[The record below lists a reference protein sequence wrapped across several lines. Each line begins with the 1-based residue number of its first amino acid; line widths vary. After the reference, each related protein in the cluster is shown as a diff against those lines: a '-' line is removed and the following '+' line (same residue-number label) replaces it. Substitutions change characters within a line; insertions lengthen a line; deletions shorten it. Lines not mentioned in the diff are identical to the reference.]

1 MVSEIS
7 PQVMLMLQVVGPCF
21 GEQGLVHL
29 KSTETKLCCSSHT
42 RAEPGL
48 VTLRPGFFP
57 LLMYRNELQAELL
70 LCR

>member
-7 PQVMLMLQVVGPCF
+7 SQVMLMLQAVGPCF
-21 GEQGLVHL
+21 GEQDLAHL

-42 RAEPGL
+42 RAESGL
-48 VTLRPGFFP
+48 VSLSPVFFP
-57 LLMYRNELQAELL
+57 LPVYGSELQAELL